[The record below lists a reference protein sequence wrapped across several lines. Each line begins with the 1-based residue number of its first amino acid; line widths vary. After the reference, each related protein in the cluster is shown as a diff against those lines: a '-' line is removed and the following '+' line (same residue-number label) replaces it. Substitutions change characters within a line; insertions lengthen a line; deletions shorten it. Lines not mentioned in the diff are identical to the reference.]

1 MVRQASGFKRTHD
14 EFGQIYEN
22 FKDVFAYEGP
32 NIHPM
37 QTVSNLLNVVK
48 SLRSGTPENKA
59 EIMAELIQQF
69 GIDVPQLDASLSKR
83 VGPNGTFAPNI
94 QPAVQ
99 AAVQAQM
106 APFNQFIQS
115 FVSQQQQKEQEIASE
130 ASTELQAF
138 ASDPKNEFFNDV
150 REEMADILELATRR
164 GQKISLPTAYQRAIV
179 MRSDLAAIVAN
190 RQLKSKAAE
199 ATAQAQAAKAK
210 AVSISGGPALGSPG
224 GPKTLRNQLVEAW
237 DSAQE

>member
-1 MVRQASGFKRTHD
+1 
-14 EFGQIYEN
+14 
-22 FKDVFAYEGP
+22 
-32 NIHPM
+32 
-37 QTVSNLLNVVK
+37 
-48 SLRSGTPENKA
+48 
-59 EIMAELIQQF
+59 
-69 GIDVPQLDASLSKR
+69 
-83 VGPNGTFAPNI
+83 
-94 QPAVQ
+94 
-99 AAVQAQM
+99 
-106 APFNQFIQS
+106 
-115 FVSQQQQKEQEIASE
+115 
-130 ASTELQAF
+130 
-138 ASDPKNEFFNDV
+138 
-150 REEMADILELATRR
+150 MADILELATRR